1 MDETF
6 NYNIPASVSDL
17 NKQAYRPQ
25 VVSFGPF
32 CVYDCYIRPTQ
43 AHKHR
48 AAVHFLR
55 RSGKPISLFVESL
68 AEAVDVLKES
78 YGYGVNDW
86 IQYNLLEM
94 MIVDGCFML
103 EILHFNSDGLNDY
116 GPDHPIF
123 SKHGKLFIMPY
134 IRRDMLVPENQLPM
148 LVLERLLPV
157 ERGAETVT
165 LLNLNSQICLIMF
178 MHYKIFL

>member
-1 MDETF
+1 MD
-6 NYNIPASVSDL
+6 SV
-17 NKQAYRPQ
+17 NFAGN
-25 VVSFGPF
+25 V
-32 CVYDCYIRPTQ
+32 
-43 AHKHR
+43 
-48 AAVHFLR
+48 
-55 RSGKPISLFVESL
+55 
-68 AEAVDVLKES
+68 
-78 YGYGVNDW
+78 
-86 IQYNLLEM
+86 
-94 MIVDGCFML
+94 VDGCFML

-116 GPDHPIF
+116 GPDDPIF